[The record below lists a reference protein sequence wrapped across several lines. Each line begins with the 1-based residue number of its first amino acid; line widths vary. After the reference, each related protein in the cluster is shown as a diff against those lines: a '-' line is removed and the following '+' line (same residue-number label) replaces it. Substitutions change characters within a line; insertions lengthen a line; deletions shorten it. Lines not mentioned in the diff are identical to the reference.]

1 MPVVDKNEKWT
12 GEPNAQSDP
21 NQLPQ
26 AKNDGSTTTPFVTI
40 SEDNKAGGLGAFT
53 IQTSALMANDQGGAA
68 KNFYQVV
75 QLWRVRRHRY
85 DRRLSLLDG
94 HGNQRRP

>member
-40 SEDNKAGGLGAFT
+40 SEDNKAGGLGAAT

-75 QLWRVRRHRY
+75 QDTTNEAKVTTADGVTIQY
-85 DRRLSLLDG
+85 DTNG
-94 HGNQRRP
+94 KY